1 MQFSLTGGYTTEQ
14 QTTTSLLCTNF
25 YSNLS
30 APDFSNLL
38 QLQQQ
43 IPSPIATSIADV
55 DAHRATLS

>member
-14 QTTTSLLCTNF
+14 QTTNF
-25 YSNLS
+25 YNNLS

-43 IPSPIATSIADV
+43 IPCPTPMSIADV
-55 DAHRATLS
+55 DAHRETLS